1 MIANAAVRS
10 GSNRV
15 TGPASGLIRTT
26 RTGRQARRRQYELD
40 FGNIGIVQP
49 LRLTLP
55 GGQTY
60 DVVITVA
67 MDYRTSPRPDRFIA
81 GVSVRDGA
89 EFGPIVH
96 TTPSARSVDA
106 SPVDA
111 STTLTF
117 QVSGLTGGTEYWIS
131 PTVNVSHRDNKAQIT
146 ASRVVMVV
154 ERDAGELSRALFP
167 EHLREE
173 RSPRRLVQRLVAVAA
188 LGGDH
193 AGGAAVA
200 AGTVAEP
207 LERRAGA
214 SVPRRGSRA
223 R

>member
-1 MIANAAVRS
+1 MVVLAALVCSGLIANAAVRS

-26 RTGRQARRRQYELD
+26 KNWATGPSAEYAFD

-60 DVVITVA
+60 DVVITLA

-89 EFGPIVH
+89 EFGPMVP
-96 TTPSARSVDA
+96 TTPSARSVDS

-146 ASRVVMVV
+146 SSRVVMVV
-154 ERDAGELSRALFP
+154 DATPAN
-167 EHLREE
+167 
-173 RSPRRLVQRLVAVAA
+173 
-188 LGGDH
+188 
-193 AGGAAVA
+193 
-200 AGTVAEP
+200 
-207 LERRAGA
+207 
-214 SVPRRGSRA
+214 
-223 R
+223 